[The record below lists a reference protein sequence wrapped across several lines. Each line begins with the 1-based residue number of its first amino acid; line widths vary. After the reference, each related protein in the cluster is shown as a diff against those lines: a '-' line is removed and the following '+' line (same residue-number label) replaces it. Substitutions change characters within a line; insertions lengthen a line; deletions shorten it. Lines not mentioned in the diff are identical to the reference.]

1 MEGAQKINPPSD
13 FADVTLAKPEQTFC
27 KYHNSGHCKFGEN
40 CRHYHTKYTC
50 SNIQCDE
57 PSCTN
62 RHPKPCNYFLR
73 FGACKF
79 GSKCSYRH
87 NTNTSDDEFKTLQ
100 SEITNIK
107 ETLKDVLSALKD
119 KENKIK
125 VFEQRI
131 ACLEGKSKVSGG
143 ETYKCNESKEL
154 ENFKCNYCD
163 YVAVS
168 GTALKSHVT
177 KKHKL
182 ETLRSMGSDVDS
194 RRLSPEKD
202 TLREEPM
209 ALLSEDPGPLLTLR
223 KQGALEACG
232 ICHELFDENDFKFHM
247 NEIFEGRACS
257 LMPVKA
263 TSRIIPLYIHVLN
276 LLPSAFAENHNIGC

>member
-1 MEGAQKINPPSD
+1 VLVNLRSVAAFVIIQIRNKLKMEVNATNQDI
-13 FADVTLAKPEQTFC
+13 KPEQTFC
-27 KYHNSGHCKFGEN
+27 KYHSRGHCKFGEN

-73 FGACKF
+73 FGVCKF

-87 NTNTSDDEFKTLQ
+87 NLNTSDDDFKTLQ
-100 SEITNIK
+100 SEMINIK
-107 ETLKDVLSALKD
+107 ETLTDVLSALKD
-119 KENKIK
+119 KENEIK

-143 ETYKCNESKEL
+143 ETYKCDESKAPET
-154 ENFKCNYCD
+154 FKCPYCD

-168 GTALKSHVT
+168 GTAMKSHVT

-182 ETLRSMGSDVDS
+182 ETLRSTGSDVES
-194 RRLSPEKD
+194 RQLSPEKD
-202 TLREEPM
+202 TLREESM
-209 ALLSEDPGPLLTLR
+209 ASPSEDPGPPL
-223 KQGALEACG
+223 QACD
-232 ICHELFDENDFKFHM
+232 ICHKLFNFHDFKFHM
-247 NEIFEGRACS
+247 NEIFAGRACS
-257 LMPVKA
+257 WMPV
-263 TSRIIPLYIHVLN
+263 
-276 LLPSAFAENHNIGC
+276 